1 LIESGMARPWLDSDR
16 GDQIF
21 LFPVDSRDLL
31 PKNHLVWGVMKV
43 VDEFDLSQFEAV
55 YHAGGVGRPPYSP
68 RLMVALIVYCYLKGL
83 RSERQIAAACY
94 DDIGCR
100 VITGNRYPDHSVVK
114 KFFIRHE
121 PALQRL
127 LIDTLRIGHAEG
139 LIDLSVIAG
148 DGTYMQADA
157 AMNATVTETRLREQ
171 IADLQQQMAR
181 AQAGWA
187 DLVTAAEAT
196 DPATDGLEAATDGG
210 DLPAGCLDLGSGVG
224 PVGGPVRPGLG
235 VRGSAEDELWRRYRV
250 LETKVA
256 SRRVALEHLQANPG
270 AAWTEWSDRV
280 EKDQTRVVAA
290 TRRWQA
296 AVTAQQAVVA
306 EYARAQ
312 AAGVRSSG
320 RPPVPVGDHSGIA
333 AARQGLDKAVARAA
347 ATAGKEPTVGRVNTT
362 APSSGIMPC
371 KRGGFDQNYN
381 VQVAACPGQFILAI
395 GTHPSSNDKR
405 ALEPFV
411 RDTRANLDAAGIA
424 DPIGVALYDCG
435 YASDAN
441 FTAELPV
448 GLLLVAVE
456 KECRQTGRRTDDTT
470 TAAKSWDLMATRLA
484 EPANA
489 ALYKRRGAIVE
500 PVFAQMFDRFGRDV
514 NSRGA
519 TQVETELH
527 VCAISHNIG
536 KIIRSRVKKH
546 V

>member
-1 LIESGMARPWLDSDR
+1 MARPWLDSDR
-16 GDQIF
+16 GDQIY
-21 LFPVDSRDLL
+21 LFPVDPRDLL

-43 VDEFDLSQFEAV
+43 VDEFDLSQFEVV

-100 VITGNRYPDHSVVK
+100 IITGNRYPDHSVVK
-114 KFFIRHE
+114 KFFTRHE

-157 AMNATVTETRLREQ
+157 AMNATVTETRLLEQ
-171 IADLQQQMAR
+171 IADLQRQMAR

-210 DLPAGCLDLGSGVG
+210 DLVAGCLDLGSGLG
-224 PVGGPVRPGLG
+224 PVGGPVRGC
-235 VRGSAEDELWRRYRV
+235 AEDELWRRYRG
-250 LETKVA
+250 LETRVA
-256 SRRVALEHLQANPG
+256 SRRAALEHLQANPG

-280 EKDQTRVVAA
+280 EKDQMRVVAA
-290 TRRWQA
+290 TRRWEA
-296 AVTAQQAVVA
+296 AVAAQQTVVA

-320 RPPVPVGDHSGIA
+320 RPPVPVGDHSGVA
-333 AARQGLDKAVARAA
+333 TARQGLDKAVSRAA

-456 KECRQTGRRTDDTT
+456 KECRQTGRRTDGTT

-527 VCAISHNIG
+527 MCAVSHNIG

>member
-1 LIESGMARPWLDSDR
+1 MARPWLDSDR

-114 KFFIRHE
+114 KFFTRHE

-157 AMNATVTETRLREQ
+157 AMNATVTETRLLEQ
-171 IADLQQQMAR
+171 IADLQAQMAR

-196 DPATDGLEAATDGG
+196 EGLDAATDGLDPATDGG
-210 DLPAGCLDLGSGVG
+210 DLVAGCLDLGLGIA
-224 PVGGPVRPGLG
+224 PVGGPVQGRP
-235 VRGSAEDELWRRYRV
+235 EDDLWLRYRA

-256 SRRVALEHLQANPG
+256 SRRAALEHLQANPG
-270 AAWTEWSDRV
+270 AAWTEWSDRG

-290 TRRWQA
+290 TQRWEA
-296 AVTAQQAVVA
+296 AVAAQQTVV
-306 EYARAQ
+306 EQYARAQ
-312 AAGVRSSG
+312 AAGVRSPG
-320 RPPVPVGDHSGIA
+320 RPPVPVADHSGVA

-381 VQVAACPGQFILAI
+381 VQVAACEGQFILAI

-411 RDTRANLDAAGIA
+411 RATRANLDAAGIA